1 MQKKIKLWKNMNEEE
16 RKTEIN
22 QVLKMK
28 EKPCVKCGV
37 NTLYYRKVGTTK
49 VPMCLIC
56 LRRNRNE

>member
-22 QVLKMK
+22 QVLKTK

-37 NTLYYRKVGTTK
+37 NTPYYQKVGTTK

-56 LRRNRNE
+56 YEEE